1 MIFLKKKINEFS
13 LKNLFFIYLTLL
25 SFFLIFSCFYL
36 EININ
41 KFPNYIDEN
50 NDIVLRSLPFG
61 FGDLLHN
68 LYYNNEYVQKIY
80 PFEINFH
87 LARLPFFPLLIL
99 TLAKINLNFY
109 FIFFIK
115 NILSF
120 SLIIFFIFSKNEF
133 KFPSSL

>member
-25 SFFLIFSCFYL
+25 SFFLIFSYFYL
-36 EININ
+36 EIYLN

-50 NDIVLRSLPFG
+50 NDIVLRSLPFE

-87 LARLPFFPLLIL
+87 FRTHFGNAKSSMIYTVCLVKCSFCKDGITGCTRYIL
-99 TLAKINLNFY
+99 VVA
-109 FIFFIK
+109 
-115 NILSF
+115 
-120 SLIIFFIFSKNEF
+120 
-133 KFPSSL
+133 